1 LAIRKQEGMMQH
13 PFESLA
19 GEYASLLA
27 RMQVTR
33 QSAVESVANKLMN
46 FVRQGRYAEVSNQLG
61 IPQVFIA
68 TSFERESSSDFSCS
82 PAQGD
87 PWNRVSVHVPR
98 GRGPFPNWT
107 AAALDAY
114 RLDRLDQ
121 VGKANWTWPRFCY
134 EGELFNGFGYRA
146 HGVNSPYLWA
156 GSNNY
161 TTGKFVSDGVFDM
174 GHADTQLGVVP
185 VARAMVAMDPSL
197 DLPAGPGATAAPGP
211 TAAPAS
217 PSAPPPAPQPRRR
230 RQSRYHVAANVPQQ
244 ARQRPAAYRRR
255 QLRPAHSRGRRG
267 VPAQI
272 QHPGRWSRR
281 PADHRGDRKGA
292 RGQVM
297 IFGHVM
303 LYTPF

>member
-1 LAIRKQEGMMQH
+1 MMQH
-13 PFESLA
+13 PFETLA

-33 QSAVESVANKLMN
+33 QSAVQSVANKLMN

-197 DLPAGPGATAAPGP
+197 DLPAAPGATAAPGT

-217 PSAPPPAPQPRRR
+217 PSAPPPAPQPAPDGVGGGSHDTTWLQTSLNKLGNDPPLTVDGSFGQRTR
-230 RQSRYHVAANVPQQ
+230 AAVEAFQLKSSIQVDGLAGPQTI
-244 ARQRPAAYRRR
+244 AAIEKA
-255 QLRPAHSRGRRG
+255 LAAKS
-267 VPAQI
+267 
-272 QHPGRWSRR
+272 
-281 PADHRGDRKGA
+281 
-292 RGQVM
+292 
-297 IFGHVM
+297 
-303 LYTPF
+303 